1 MKRISRTLAV
11 LLTLALLFPSLPAR
25 AEEGERVVALKIGCG
40 WMTGRIENG
49 LWSQPVDPDNEA
61 VVPIAWNSRTLVPV
75 SRIVAVFGGKSGWY
89 QSTNMAFFT
98 LDKHRVEVTIG
109 SAEITV
115 DGELRTMDVAA
126 QAMYDRTYVPLRAVL
141 EGLGLTVGYE
151 PENQVIVVSDG
162 PLEDGKLREM
172 REVGYLLEQVRAQGR
187 KDPANVAVIVNGKE
201 YSAADLQYY
210 YSLARNALGVWGGY
224 IGMEYD
230 PAKGAGEQWYD
241 RERGQTY
248 ADFLRETAV
257 DDLRDVSALYAAA
270 QAEGY
275 VLSEEGRQTIE
286 RERSQLDGLCKQY
299 GLSRDE
305 MAAHCW
311 GDGVTEEV
319 FLRNLTESVTAE
331 EYAQAH
337 REAIPRDE
345 TALQEYYTAHSDE
358 LDSYEF
364 CLFFLRDG
372 ETPAKERAE
381 SAVAE
386 LTAAQDRRSVFWE
399 VARRYVP
406 QEEWEE
412 YDTNPYYSEGM
423 GLDLLGS
430 SAYVASWL
438 MDGERQEGDVTAI
451 GVPNGC
457 YVVLF
462 LNRYRDETPT
472 VNIRHILFRA
482 EGDDEGNLD
491 QQAMAEAKAKA
502 QAVLKEWKAGEQTVQ
517 SFAALARQYSDDA
530 GSNTNGGQYT
540 YVYQGQMVPGF
551 DDWCFDPARK
561 PGDVGLVEAGT
572 AWYRGWHIIYFE
584 GTNGPRWER
593 EALEY
598 MVTWN
603 QEQWLKFITEGAQVV
618 LAEGMNYVG
627 PPNTAAVSP

>member
-49 LWSQPVDPDNEA
+49 IWSQPVDPDNEA

-75 SRIVAVFGGKSGWY
+75 SRIVSAFGGKSGWY

-98 LDKHRVEVTIG
+98 LGTHRVEVTIG

-115 DGELRTMDVAA
+115 DGESRIMDVAA
-126 QAMYDRTYVPLRAVL
+126 QAMHDRTYVPLRAVL

-151 PENQVIVVSDG
+151 PVNQVIVVSDG
-162 PLEDGKLREM
+162 PLEEGELGELWGVRT
-172 REVGYLLEQVRAQGR
+172 LLEWVRKQGR
-187 KDPANVAVIVNGKE
+187 EDPNNVAVTVNGKA

-210 YSLARNALGVWGGY
+210 YGVARNSLPWWGSYFGY
-224 IGMEYD
+224 D
-230 PAKGAGEQWYD
+230 SAKGEGEQWYD
-241 RERGQTY
+241 REQGQTY
-248 ADFLRETAV
+248 ADFLREMAV
-257 DDLRDVSALYAAA
+257 DDLRKVSALYAAA

-275 VLSEEGRQTIE
+275 VLSEAGRETIRQE
-286 RERSQLDGLCKQY
+286 LVRLDKMCEQY
-299 GLSRDE
+299 AMSRDD
-305 MAAHCW
+305 ALAQLND
-311 GDGVTEEV
+311 GGVTEEV
-319 FLRNLTESVTAE
+319 FLRNLTEMVTAE

-337 REAIPRDE
+337 QEAIPRDE
-345 TALQEYYTAHSDE
+345 AALEEYYAAHSDA

-364 CLFFLRDG
+364 RLFFLRDG
-372 ETPAKERAE
+372 ETPAGERAE
-381 SAVAE
+381 SAIAE
-386 LTAAQDRRSVFWE
+386 ITAARDREDIFWE

-412 YDTNPYYSEGM
+412 YDAAPYYSQGM

-430 SAYVASWL
+430 TRTYVASWL

-451 GVPNGC
+451 EVPNGC

-462 LNRYRDETPT
+462 LDRYRDETPT

-482 EGDDEGNLD
+482 EGDGEGTPD
-491 QQAMAEAKAKA
+491 QQAMAEAKVKA
-502 QAVLKEWKAGEQTVQ
+502 QAVLEEWKTGEQTVQ

-584 GTNGPRWER
+584 GTNGPRWEQ

-598 MVTWN
+598 MVTWD

>member
-1 MKRISRTLAV
+1 M
-11 LLTLALLFPSLPAR
+11 
-25 AEEGERVVALKIGCG
+25 
-40 WMTGRIENG
+40 
-49 LWSQPVDPDNEA
+49 
-61 VVPIAWNSRTLVPV
+61 
-75 SRIVAVFGGKSGWY
+75 
-89 QSTNMAFFT
+89 
-98 LDKHRVEVTIG
+98 
-109 SAEITV
+109 
-115 DGELRTMDVAA
+115 
-126 QAMYDRTYVPLRAVL
+126 
-141 EGLGLTVGYE
+141 
-151 PENQVIVVSDG
+151 
-162 PLEDGKLREM
+162 
-172 REVGYLLEQVRAQGR
+172 
-187 KDPANVAVIVNGKE
+187 
-201 YSAADLQYY
+201 
-210 YSLARNALGVWGGY
+210 
-224 IGMEYD
+224 
-230 PAKGAGEQWYD
+230 
-241 RERGQTY
+241 
-248 ADFLRETAV
+248 

-364 CLFFLRDG
+364 RLFFLRDG

-386 LTAAQDRRSVFWE
+386 LTAAQDRRSVFRE
-399 VARRYVP
+399 VAQRYVL
-406 QEEWEE
+406 QEEREE
-412 YDTNPYYSEGM
+412 YDADPYYSKGM

-451 GVPNGC
+451 EVPNGC

-462 LNRYRDETPT
+462 LDRYRDETPT
-472 VNIRHILFRA
+472 VNIRHILFLA
-482 EGDDEGNLD
+482 EGDGEGNPD
-491 QQAMAEAKAKA
+491 QQAMAEAKVKA
-502 QAVLKEWKAGEQTVQ
+502 QAVLEEWKAGEQTAGR
-517 SFAALARQYSDDA
+517 FAELAQRYSDDL
-530 GSNTNGGQYT
+530 GSNTNGGRYT

-561 PGDVGLVEAGT
+561 PGDVGLVETGA

-584 GTNGPRWER
+584 GNNGPRWEQ

>member
-49 LWSQPVDPDNEA
+49 IWSQPVDPDNEA

-75 SRIVAVFGGKSGWY
+75 SRIVAVFGGRSGWY

-115 DGELRTMDVAA
+115 DGESRIMDVAA
-126 QAMYDRTYVPLRAVL
+126 QAMHDRTYVPLRAVL

-151 PENQVIVVSDG
+151 PVNQVIVVSDG
-162 PLEDGKLREM
+162 PLEEGELGELWGVRT
-172 REVGYLLEQVRAQGR
+172 LLEWVRKQGR
-187 KDPANVAVIVNGKE
+187 EDPNNVAVTVNGKA

-210 YSLARNALGVWGGY
+210 YGVARNSLPWWGSYFGY
-224 IGMEYD
+224 D
-230 PAKGAGEQWYD
+230 SAKGEGEQWYD
-241 RERGQTY
+241 REQGQTY
-248 ADFLRETAV
+248 ADFLREMAV
-257 DDLRDVSALYAAA
+257 DDLRKVSALYAAA

-275 VLSEEGRQTIE
+275 VLSEAGRETIRQE
-286 RERSQLDGLCKQY
+286 LVRLDKMCEQY
-299 GLSRDE
+299 AMSRDD
-305 MAAHCW
+305 ALAQLND
-311 GDGVTEEV
+311 GGVTEEV
-319 FLRNLTESVTAE
+319 FLRNLTEMVTAE

-337 REAIPRDE
+337 QEAIPRDE
-345 TALQEYYTAHSDE
+345 AALEEYYAAHSDA

-364 CLFFLRDG
+364 RLFFLRDG
-372 ETPAKERAE
+372 ETPAGERAE
-381 SAVAE
+381 SAIAE
-386 LTAAQDRRSVFWE
+386 ITAARDREDIFWE

-412 YDTNPYYSEGM
+412 YDAAPYYSQGM

-430 SAYVASWL
+430 TRTYVASWL

-451 GVPNGC
+451 EVPNGC

-462 LNRYRDETPT
+462 LDRYRDETPT

-482 EGDDEGNLD
+482 EGDGEGTPD
-491 QQAMAEAKAKA
+491 QQAMAEAKVKA
-502 QAVLKEWKAGEQTVQ
+502 QAVLEEWKTGEQTVQ

-584 GTNGPRWER
+584 GTNGPRWEQ

-598 MVTWN
+598 MVTWD